1 MKTSYLFRNSLKMAL
16 VTGSLFFASCGS
28 DNSVLENPE
37 GEPLEP
43 GIATVTVN
51 PTNVNNTDE
60 TQYSTTATA
69 GSTVTVSVNF
79 SVDSSERNM
88 ERLYITK
95 SELNSTEGPVP
106 YDITLGGAIEGISTK
121 SDGSIDL
128 DKSHKESFSFSIDF
142 PAPET
147 ANGTVQYVIWATKQ
161 RGDFRDLTND
171 NVYGDETPN
180 YAVITIGEGQ
190 PVGYVEFSQ
199 TILAAPLADLSSKTF
214 ISVFNGET
222 YAIKE
227 GNETAALWDF
237 GFVNYKTLGASFRS
251 TQNYSK
257 NFKFFGTTL
266 NDKGECT
273 GDCTQSISDISKI
286 EENELNNFYF
296 VSIEN
301 TTLNFEDIKS
311 ASDIDALDI
320 STTSEVISNLKI
332 GDVIG
337 FVDQYG
343 NKGLIKITDLNDSLG
358 SDGKITF
365 SIKAQSKIIPLK
377 N

>member
-16 VTGSLFFASCGS
+16 VAGSLFFASCGS

-147 ANGTVQYVIWATKQ
+147 VNGTVQYVIWATKQ

-190 PVGYVEFSQ
+190 PVGYVEFTETLDSAINLEVPTQ
-199 TILAAPLADLSSKTF
+199 DGDDNTF
-214 ISVFNGET
+214 VSMFNGKQ
-222 YAIKE
+222 YSINS
-227 GNETAALWDF
+227 GIETAALWDF
-237 GFVNYKTLGASFRS
+237 GYFYSGSGKASFYSSYSYSNTNFLKLFGPNRDQSVAQFSGAGDTDLNHFYFASSDVTVEQFNAIKNGNDLDFIS
-251 TQNYSK
+251 TPTSEEIVD
-257 NFKFFGTTL
+257 FKF
-266 NDKGECT
+266 D
-273 GDCTQSISDISKI
+273 DII
-286 EENELNNFYF
+286 EFQ
-296 VSIEN
+296 
-301 TTLNFEDIKS
+301 
-311 ASDIDALDI
+311 
-320 STTSEVISNLKI
+320 
-332 GDVIG
+332 
-337 FVDQYG
+337 DQYG
-343 NKGLIKITDLNDSLG
+343 NKGLIHIVEFDKSFNEKSKVI
-358 SDGKITF
+358 F
-365 SIKAQSKIIPLK
+365 QVKAQSKIIPLK